1 MFRIVVL
8 NLVYLLC
15 KEIGCK
21 RIAYWFQD
29 NEVITYLLNE
39 KTMEREELLELVQ
52 QELGDTQLTLSE
64 RTINGELDDS
74 LSDFG
79 DDADANAKAVTRIAN
94 RLKRLDGQLHADVAE
109 QVSVYKKSLKG
120 RVDKPKVDKKVE
132 GQEPSDPTISDLM
145 KRIEAIEAA
154 AKEKEKALA
163 LQGVKDNVKNRLSEK
178 FRAAGIE
185 VNDFFLGTAL
195 SRLDISPEST
205 DIDALVKKAEENY
218 NVDRKLAG
226 FEASGRPNFGGQ
238 SGLERTSA
246 SDYFARKAKKEGWG
260 KK

>member
-1 MFRIVVL
+1 
-8 NLVYLLC
+8 
-15 KEIGCK
+15 
-21 RIAYWFQD
+21 
-29 NEVITYLLNE
+29 
-39 KTMEREELLELVQ
+39 MEREELLELVQ

-120 RVDKPKVDKKVE
+120 SVEKPKVDKK
-132 GQEPSDPTISDLM
+132 EPPDPTISDLM
-145 KRIEAIEAA
+145 KRIEAMEAA
-154 AKEKEKALA
+154 AKEKETALA

-226 FEASGRPNFGGQ
+226 FEDSGRPNFGGQ
-238 SGLERTSA
+238 SGIERTSA

>member
-1 MFRIVVL
+1 
-8 NLVYLLC
+8 
-15 KEIGCK
+15 
-21 RIAYWFQD
+21 
-29 NEVITYLLNE
+29 
-39 KTMEREELLELVQ
+39 MEREELLGLVQ

-120 RVDKPKVDKKVE
+120 RVDKPKVE
-132 GQEPSDPTISDLM
+132 GQESADPTISDLM
-145 KRIEAIEAA
+145 KRIEAMEAA
-154 AKEKEKALA
+154 AKEKETALA
-163 LQGVKDNVKNRLSEK
+163 LQGVKDMVKNRLSEK

-226 FEASGRPNFGGQ
+226 FEDSGRPNFGGQ
-238 SGLERTSA
+238 SGIERTSA